1 MTKAS
6 FRRIGRLLLAGFAL
20 ALAASGGCSRMSE
33 GERCDFTNAGDQD
46 CDDGL
51 VCVAANELVNGG
63 EGADRCCPP
72 ANESQGDSRCVRST
86 TVIPSAG
93 GSSGAG
99 GSTGGSASGAAGE
112 SAGGMGGTPSG
123 GMGGT
128 PSGGEGGTPSGMAG
142 GTSAAGMGGV

>member
-51 VCVAANELVNGG
+51 VCVQAPDLVNGG

-72 ANESQGDSRCVRST
+72 ANESQGDQRCVRTT
-86 TVIPSAG
+86 TVPGSG
-93 GSSGAG
+93 GTSGAG
-99 GSTGGSASGAAGE
+99 GSGGSASGAAGE
-112 SAGGMGGTPSG
+112 SAG

>member
-51 VCVAANELVNGG
+51 VCVKADELINGG
-63 EGADRCCPP
+63 NNADRCCPP
-72 ANESQGDSRCVRST
+72 ANESQSDPTCVRST
-86 TVIPSAG
+86 VVPGAG

-123 GMGGT
+123 G
-128 PSGGEGGTPSGMAG
+128 EGGTPSGMAG